1 MASRYSKYLFCFALI
16 ILWMM
21 PVCPLSAQPVI
32 PLYANQAVAAV
43 PQEQLLWF
51 IDSTGKLSFDAV
63 QKSRF
68 SVYQKNHVQ
77 IANSS
82 WTAWGMLNLRNK
94 SGVDQEY
101 VLQTNKWGSF
111 EAFVVSSP
119 GSMLHLESGSLLP
132 LFDRSQPSNIN
143 AVKILLK
150 KEETR
155 TVFLKF
161 TPVFSIYTRK
171 DIQVRISEQNMFE
184 KADRQRL
191 LWQGLFFGIILVM
204 ALYNLFILFAVKDIS
219 YFYYVLSIVSIGLY
233 FAFYYG
239 FGIEYLWPRSPLW
252 DTFCFAVIN
261 PFTGLTRIL
270 FTRTYL
276 HTPQLLPRI
285 NKLLNILGAGCVLT
299 MITGLACYFLEV
311 DILKPLVM
319 IIGILGTLVLVM
331 MFVAGF
337 VAYYYDHYAPAK
349 YFIAANI
356 LLIIG
361 AIAFIFR
368 ETGLMS
374 DNFFTRYLVQY
385 AVLIQAV
392 VLSLGLAS
400 RLNSMRMQ
408 LTTES
413 LEKERVALEREKEKK
428 ELIQQQKQE
437 LQAQVQEK
445 TADLHLK
452 NTLLEETVNQLQES
466 ENKLSELNQVKD
478 KLFSVVSHDLR
489 NPLATMQ
496 SFLKLITD
504 HDEKLSEDEREK
516 LFYEAQQSLNNMNEL
531 LYNLLQWSRS
541 QMNLL
546 SFRPDKIN
554 IKAVVDAATRLV
566 QLHAHMKQVVINT
579 NIPDSLHAYAD
590 KDMIEFVIRN
600 LLSNAI
606 KFSQRNSVVDI
617 TTYLKENMVEIQIAD
632 HGIGISEA
640 KRKKL
645 LGKHTTISRRGTEKE
660 KGTGLGLLISKEFIE
675 KNQGRL
681 QIESVVGKGSVF
693 SFAIPG
699 QQQKLKLTP
708 VESSQ
713 GPAVYR

>member
-1 MASRYSKYLFCFALI
+1 MASRYSKYLFCSVI
-16 ILWMM
+16 IFFWMM
-21 PVCPLSAQPVI
+21 PGYRLKGQPLVTVHI
-32 PLYANQAVAAV
+32 NQE
-43 PQEQLLWF
+43 PKLISTQSQLWF
-51 IDSTGKLSFDAV
+51 IDKTGQLSFEAISTQRFAV
-63 QKSRF
+63 
-68 SVYQKNHVQ
+68 YDPNHSSLPG
-77 IANSS
+77 SS
-82 WTAWGMLNLRNK
+82 WAAWSKLKLQNL
-94 SGVDQEY
+94 SGTDQEY
-101 VLQTNKWGSF
+101 ILQTNKWGSF
-111 EAFVVSSP
+111 EAFVVNSALP
-119 GSMLHLESGSLLP
+119 VLRLKSGSLLP
-132 LFDRSQPSNIN
+132 LNKRSQPSNIN
-143 AVKILLK
+143 AVRLLLQQGESK
-150 KEETR
+150 
-155 TVFLKF
+155 TVFLQFK
-161 TPVFSIYTRK
+161 PVYSIYARK
-171 DIQVRISEQNMFE
+171 DISMAISEQNLFE

-219 YFYYVLSIVSIGLY
+219 YFHYVLSILSIGLY

-285 NKLLNILGAGCVLT
+285 NKVLNMLGAACIIT
-299 MITGLACYFLEV
+299 MLTGLACYAMQL
-311 DILKPLVM
+311 DILKPLVT
-319 IIGILGTLVLVM
+319 IIGILGALVLIM

-337 VAYYYDHYAPAK
+337 VAYYYDHYEPAK

-361 AIAFIFR
+361 AIAFILR
-368 ETGLMS
+368 ETGFMS

-400 RLNSMRMQ
+400 RLNRMRLQ
-408 LTTES
+408 LTTET
-413 LEKERVALEREKEKK
+413 LEKERLALEREKEKK
-428 ELIQQQKQE
+428 ELIQHQKLE
-437 LQAQVQEK
+437 LQQQVQEK
-445 TADLHLK
+445 TTDLHLK
-452 NTLLEETVNQLQES
+452 NTLLEETVNQLKES
-466 ENKLSELNQVKD
+466 EHKLSELNQVKD

-504 HDEKLSEDEREK
+504 HEEKLNEEERKK
-516 LFYEAQQSLNNMNEL
+516 LFFEAQQSLNNMNEL
-531 LYNLLQWSRS
+531 LYNLLQWSKS

-546 SFRPDKIN
+546 RFRPDKIN
-554 IKAVVDAATRLV
+554 VKTVIEAATRLV
-566 QLHAHMKQVVINT
+566 QLHAHMKQVEIKT
-579 NIPDSLHAYAD
+579 TIPDGLHAFAD

-606 KFSQRNSVVDI
+606 KFSQRNSIVTI
-617 TTYLKENMVEIQIAD
+617 TAFSKDDLVNISITD
-632 HGIGISEA
+632 SGIGLSEP

-645 LGKHTTISRRGTEKE
+645 LEKNTTISRRGTEKE

-675 KNQGRL
+675 KNQGQL
-681 QIESVVGKGSVF
+681 QIESVAGKGSVF
-693 SFAIPG
+693 GFALPLH
-699 QQQKLKLTP
+699 QQKLVLENLD
-708 VESSQ
+708 VIS
-713 GPAVYR
+713 

>member
-1 MASRYSKYLFCFALI
+1 MASRYNRYLFYLVI
-16 ILWMM
+16 ILYMM
-21 PVCPLSAQPVI
+21 AGSQVEGQPVI
-32 PLYANQAVAAV
+32 TVVANQATKVIS
-43 PQEQLLWF
+43 PRSQLWF
-51 IDSTGKLSFDAV
+51 ADSNGDLSFATIPKAV
-63 QKSRF
+63 FGVYDPTIF
-68 SVYQKNHVQ
+68 SNPGH
-77 IANSS
+77 S
-82 WTAWGMLNLRNK
+82 WAIWSTFILQNK
-94 SGVDQEY
+94 SGRDQEY
-101 VLQTNKWGSF
+101 ILQTNKWGIF
-111 EAFVVSSP
+111 EAFV
-119 GSMLHLESGSLLP
+119 SMDPLPVVRLKSGCLLD
-132 LFDRSQPSNIN
+132 LFERSQPSNIN
-143 AVKILLK
+143 AVKLFLRNG
-150 KEETR
+150 ESR
-155 TVFLKF
+155 TVYLNFK
-161 TPVFSIYTRK
+161 PMYSIYARK
-171 DIQVRISEQNMFE
+171 SISVSVSEQNLFE

-219 YFYYVLSIVSIGLY
+219 YFYYVLSILSIGLY

-276 HTPQLLPRI
+276 HTPHLLPRI
-285 NKLLNILGAGCVLT
+285 NKILNVLGTACVIT
-299 MITGLACYFLEV
+299 IFTGLACYFFRV
-311 DILKPLVM
+311 DILRPLVA
-319 IIGILGTLVLVM
+319 IIGVLGTLVLVM

-337 VAYYYDHYAPAK
+337 VAYHHDKYEPAK

-361 AIAFIFR
+361 AIAFILR
-368 ETGLMS
+368 ETGFMS

-400 RLNSMRMQ
+400 RLNRMRLQ
-408 LTTES
+408 LTTET
-413 LEKERVALEREKEKK
+413 LEKERLALEREKEKK
-428 ELIQQQKQE
+428 ELIEQQKQD
-437 LQAQVQEK
+437 LQEQVLEK

-452 NTLLEETVNQLQES
+452 NTLLEETVRQLKES

-504 HDEKLSEDEREK
+504 HDEKLSSEEREK
-516 LFYEAQQSLNNMNEL
+516 LFFEAQQSLNNMNEL
-531 LYNLLQWSRS
+531 LYNLLQWSKS

-546 SFRPDKIN
+546 QFRPDKISV
-554 IKAVVDAATRLV
+554 KAVVDAAIRLV
-566 QLHAHMKQVVINT
+566 QLHAHMKQVVIKT
-579 NIPDSLHAYAD
+579 NLPDGLHAYAD

-606 KFSQRNSVVDI
+606 KFSQRNSA
-617 TTYLKENMVEIQIAD
+617 VEISVHPEQNSVEVRIAD
-632 HGIGISEA
+632 NGIGLSEA

-645 LGKHTTISRRGTEKE
+645 LGQHTTISRRGTEKE

-675 KNQGRL
+675 KNQGYL
-681 QIESVVGKGSVF
+681 QIKSVQGKGSVF
-693 SFAIPG
+693 SFTIPAA
-699 QQQKLKLTP
+699 QQQKVT
-708 VESSQ
+708 VEKI
-713 GPAVYR
+713 AVVN

>member
-1 MASRYSKYLFCFALI
+1 MASHSGKYLFCFALI

-21 PVCPLSAQPVI
+21 PVCQLSGQPVI
-32 PLYANQAVAAV
+32 SLSANQAIASV

-51 IDSTGKLSFDAV
+51 IDSTGKLSFDDV
-63 QKSRF
+63 RKFRF
-68 SVYQKNHVQ
+68 TTDQKNHLE
-77 IANSS
+77 ISGTS
-82 WTAWGMLNLRNK
+82 WTAWGLLYLLNE

-111 EAFVVSSP
+111 EAFAGSSP
-119 GSMLHLESGSLLP
+119 GSMLHLKSGSLLP
-132 LFDRSQPSNIN
+132 LDDRSQPSNIN
-143 AVKILLK
+143 AIRLLLK
-150 KEETR
+150 KGETR

-161 TPVFSIYTRK
+161 TPVYSIYTRK
-171 DIQVRISEQNMFE
+171 DINVGISEQNLFE
-184 KADRQRL
+184 KTDRQRL

-239 FGIEYLWPRSPLW
+239 FGIEYLWPSSPLW

-285 NKLLNILGAGCVLT
+285 NTILNMLGAGCVVT
-299 MITGLACYFLEV
+299 MITGLACFFLDI

-337 VAYYYDHYAPAK
+337 VAYYYDKYTPAK

-400 RLNSMRMQ
+400 RLNRMRLQ
-408 LTTES
+408 LTTET

-428 ELIQQQKQE
+428 ELIQKQKQE

-452 NTLLEETVNQLQES
+452 NALLEETVNQLQES
-466 ENKLSELNQVKD
+466 ENKLSELNHVKD

-504 HDEKLSEDEREK
+504 HDEKLSGEEREK

-546 SFRPDKIN
+546 RFRPDKIN
-554 IKAVVDAATRLV
+554 VKAVVDAATKLV

-579 NIPDSLHAYAD
+579 SIPDSLHAYAD

-606 KFSQRNSVVDI
+606 KFSQRNSSVDI
-617 TTYLKENMVEIQIAD
+617 TAFLKEDMVEIQIAD
-632 HGIGISEA
+632 HGIGLSEA

-675 KNQGRL
+675 KNKGHI
-681 QIESVVGKGSVF
+681 QIESVIGKGSVF
-693 SFAIPG
+693 SFDIPG
-699 QQQKLKLTP
+699 QQQKSRLTS
-708 VESSQ
+708 VESST
-713 GPAVYR
+713 GPAVYL

>member
-1 MASRYSKYLFCFALI
+1 M
-16 ILWMM
+16 MM
-21 PVCPLSAQPVI
+21 PVMVASAQTVI
-32 PLYANQAVAAV
+32 NIGPGQYSRPLLQH
-43 PQEQLLWF
+43 ELGWF
-51 IDSTGKLSFDAV
+51 IDTTGDASFDEIKKREFVSYTKSQFSSTGKEWNIWARLELIN
-63 QKSRF
+63 Q
-68 SVYQKNHVQ
+68 
-77 IANSS
+77 
-82 WTAWGMLNLRNK
+82 

-101 VLQTNKWGSF
+101 IFQTSKWGVF
-111 EAFVVSSP
+111 EGFIVEGNQPV
-119 GSMLHLESGSLLP
+119 LYLKSGSLLP
-132 LFDRSQPSNIN
+132 LQARSQPSNVN
-143 AVKILLK
+143 ALKFLL
-150 KEETR
+150 EEKGHK

-161 TPVFSIYTRK
+161 KSGYSIYKHKEVNLRL
-171 DIQVRISEQNMFE
+171 SEQTFFE

-219 YFYYVLSIVSIGLY
+219 YFYYVLSILSIGLY

-276 HTPQLLPRI
+276 HTPLLLPRI
-285 NKLLNILGAGCVLT
+285 NKVLNGLAVACVITMLTGLGCYVLKIDLLEPLVTTIGVLGA
-299 MITGLACYFLEV
+299 
-311 DILKPLVM
+311 
-319 IIGILGTLVLVM
+319 LVLLM
-331 MFVAGF
+331 MLVAGF
-337 VAYYYDHYAPAK
+337 VAYYYDKYEPAK

-356 LLIIG
+356 LLIVG

-400 RLNSMRMQ
+400 RLNRVRLQ
-408 LTTES
+408 LATETLERERLA
-413 LEKERVALEREKEKK
+413 LEKEKEKK
-428 ELIQQQKQE
+428 ELIEKQKQE
-437 LQAQVQEK
+437 LQQQVKEK
-445 TADLHLK
+445 TADLHSK
-452 NTLLEETVNQLQES
+452 NNLLEETVFQLKES

-496 SFLKLITD
+496 SFLKLITE
-504 HDEKLSEDEREK
+504 HDDKLSSEEREK

-531 LYNLLQWSRS
+531 LYNLLQWSKS

-546 SFRPDKIN
+546 QFRPDKIN
-554 IKAVVDAATRLV
+554 MRSVIEGATRLV
-566 QLHAHMKQVVINT
+566 QLHAHMKQVVIKINVQEGL
-579 NIPDSLHAYAD
+579 NAYAD

-606 KFSQRNSVVDI
+606 KFSQRNSLVDI
-617 TTYLKENMVEIQIAD
+617 IAFSEGDTVVVKIAD
-632 HGIGISEA
+632 NGIGLSEA

-645 LGKHTTISRRGTEKE
+645 LEKHTTITRRGTEKE

-675 KNQGRL
+675 KNCGFL
-681 QIESVVGKGSVF
+681 QIESVQGRGSVF
-693 SFAIPG
+693 SFALPLH
-699 QQQKLKLTP
+699 QLKINQDNTM
-708 VESSQ
+708 V
-713 GPAVYR
+713 V